1 MANFEY
7 TAILGGSRSSGMLTA
22 NSRGEAIADL
32 RARGAVI
39 LNLQPTN
46 KTADKAKSSTPL
58 DGLFVSKSQLE
69 IAFRQLSSVLAA
81 DVPILLGLDTIGR
94 QCRGRLKE
102 AFSRIHER
110 VRNGNPLSQA
120 FREEAPFVGR
130 VAIGLITVG
139 EANGTL
145 SEMLDYSAELM
156 EKARRL
162 KNDLVQAFSYPC
174 FVILV
179 GIGVAWFMTTK
190 VIPKIL
196 GFIKGQQGD
205 RAQLPAVTQLL
216 VDVTAFF
223 QQYGLIVIAVPIV
236 LAIILVV
243 ARKNPASAPSIDASL
258 LRIPLVGK
266 AFREHANT
274 MWCRTLS
281 ALLGSGVEIVTAL
294 ELVEHTMGNQFVANQ
309 FRQLRQSVRE
319 GRSLTKSLE
328 ETALFR
334 LCPIAH
340 TMVLVSESSGSLDRS
355 LAQVADYCEDALQRR
370 VKLLSKLV
378 EPAMYGVVGGMVGF
392 VYFAF
397 FMAMMSASRS
407 AI

>member
-1 MANFEY
+1 MASFAY
-7 TAILGGSRSSGMLTA
+7 TAILAGVRTNGTLVAAGRTEATA
-22 NSRGEAIADL
+22 AL

-39 LNLQPTN
+39 LDLRPAAE
-46 KTADKAKSSTPL
+46 TAAGAGARNPL
-58 DGLFVSKSQLE
+58 DGLLVSRSQLE
-69 IAFRQLSSVLAA
+69 VAFRQLASVLAA
-81 DVPILLGLDTIGR
+81 DVPILLGLETIGR
-94 QCRGRLKE
+94 QCRGRLKH
-102 AFSRIHER
+102 AFARIHER
-110 VRNGNPLSQA
+110 IRNGNPLSQA
-120 FREEAPFVGR
+120 LREEAPFVGR
-130 VAIGLITVG
+130 VAIGLVTVG

-145 SEMLDYSAELM
+145 SEMLDYSADLM
-156 EKARRL
+156 ERARRL
-162 KNDLVQAFSYPC
+162 KSDLVQAFSYPC

-196 GFIKGQQGD
+196 AFIKGQQGGK
-205 RAQLPAVTQLL
+205 AQLPAVTQLL

-223 QQYGLIVIAVPIV
+223 EQYGLVVVAVPILLAV
-236 LAIILVV
+236 LLLLGRRSPQFA
-243 ARKNPASAPSIDASL
+243 PAIDATA

-294 ELVEHTMGNQFVANQ
+294 ELIEHTMGNQFVAMQ
-309 FRQLRQSVRE
+309 FRQLRQAVRE
-319 GRSLTKSLE
+319 GRSLTKSIE

-355 LAQVADYCEDALQRR
+355 LLQVATYSEDALQRR
-370 VKLLSKLV
+370 VRLLSKLV
-378 EPAMYGVVGGMVGF
+378 EPAMYAVVGTMVGF

-397 FMAMMSASRS
+397 FMAMMSANRA